1 MTCLKNTL
9 KRRRGVTES
18 SMVPLLPKA
27 CPVCSGKDIT
37 RIAGDYIN
45 VVSLTAIINFSISG
59 KCLLRTFSTRCLGC
73 GELNN
78 PFTMANI
85 IQSGFWPN
93 SPKRLSYL
101 FDQEVFRFWD
111 GLRKNAPGTSEN
123 SFLEV
128 LNTLAKFHGRHG
140 KISPSIFST
149 AFKEWCFCQ
158 YKIDCAQHKNWLECP
173 ACAYEQHSSHV
184 DGNCKLYRYKSSG
197 KRTRS
202 EFYDGLFIVND
213 MEVKPFIE
221 ELYQGKFGK
230 VEKDVRCG
238 GVWGAARNTARNKK
252 SLDITGLEVMSCRH
266 QLGQKALNM
275 HQGELYGYALFLI
288 KHHMVPR
295 NVQFVFAD
303 VMCKLR
309 KYVERV
315 DPATAKKFTGAL
327 SVMHAKGHGLDCQVI
342 WDGEWIDGT
351 GRSTG
356 EETEQVFSFLSRF
369 CNTTKYQKPEN
380 REETLTEMI
389 LHWNKRKIEAQA
401 EYLVKKYKKVQGDLL
416 QHEKD
421 VKTALDKFDVQP
433 DFADL
438 KSEIRAIA
446 SKVSVPSATSLTD
459 SAKILLLFHDL
470 KRQVNDHEEFSFL
483 ASICPNLPD
492 LSVLNIQLLRKKKED
507 KIKILRSLI
516 KSNGQNI
523 DPNDVLSVVTVGF
536 ERMMESVYFEKVHW
550 LTRIKKVADTSK
562 QRFILRKKVSKTTTS
577 MQNLVTLYN
586 EFSREKV
593 VFDDVIKGSF
603 KWILDLQQRL
613 YPRGFTDIEKRCVLI
628 SQMKK
633 ERCEEELVIL
643 QLEMKKY
650 LRFYGNKCLTME
662 QEIKIIWKVQRFSGN
677 CSLSEKD
684 TYTLSICCA
693 RRCLCFKE
701 FFRIQ
706 MSNMMKKTILK
717 RKTRMK
723 LLWKSSNRFS
733 IMISITMVLT
743 LKMTKMKLEMK
754 SILTLI
760 WFYPL
765 EMTS

>member
-1 MTCLKNTL
+1 
-9 KRRRGVTES
+9 
-18 SMVPLLPKA
+18 
-27 CPVCSGKDIT
+27 
-37 RIAGDYIN
+37 
-45 VVSLTAIINFSISG
+45 
-59 KCLLRTFSTRCLGC
+59 
-73 GELNN
+73 
-78 PFTMANI
+78 
-85 IQSGFWPN
+85 
-93 SPKRLSYL
+93 
-101 FDQEVFRFWD
+101 
-111 GLRKNAPGTSEN
+111 
-123 SFLEV
+123 
-128 LNTLAKFHGRHG
+128 
-140 KISPSIFST
+140 
-149 AFKEWCFCQ
+149 
-158 YKIDCAQHKNWLECP
+158 
-173 ACAYEQHSSHV
+173 
-184 DGNCKLYRYKSSG
+184 
-197 KRTRS
+197 
-202 EFYDGLFIVND
+202 
-213 MEVKPFIE
+213 
-221 ELYQGKFGK
+221 
-230 VEKDVRCG
+230 
-238 GVWGAARNTARNKK
+238 
-252 SLDITGLEVMSCRH
+252 
-266 QLGQKALNM
+266 
-275 HQGELYGYALFLI
+275 
-288 KHHMVPR
+288 
-295 NVQFVFAD
+295 
-303 VMCKLR
+303 
-309 KYVERV
+309 
-315 DPATAKKFTGAL
+315 
-327 SVMHAKGHGLDCQVI
+327 
-342 WDGEWIDGT
+342 
-351 GRSTG
+351 
-356 EETEQVFSFLSRF
+356 
-369 CNTTKYQKPEN
+369 
-380 REETLTEMI
+380 MI

-662 QEIKIIWKVQRFSGN
+662 QEIKIIWKVQRFSAN

-723 LLWKSSNRFS
+723 MLWKSSNRFS
-733 IMISITMVLT
+733 IMISMTMVLT